1 MYCIGIKKL
10 LKLACQTCAWNN

>member
-10 LKLACQTCAWNN
+10 LKLACQTCAWKN